1 MVDPLESGD
10 VTIVCVTAAVVM
22 GVAAASL
29 EFTADM
35 MGVAELTGDAADI
48 TALLMGVT
56 ETLELEKVT
65 LVVAVVTM
73 NNDAILVLVGMVGV
87 AIVKLLIG
95 GILVVELVL

>member
-1 MVDPLESGD
+1 MGVVDLLESGD
-10 VTIVCVTAAVVM
+10 VTIVCVTAAVV
-22 GVAAASL
+22 
-29 EFTADM
+29 

-56 ETLELEKVT
+56 ETLELEVT

-73 NNDAILVLVGMVGV
+73 NNDAILVLAGMVGV
-87 AIVKLLIG
+87 AIVELLIG

>member
-1 MVDPLESGD
+1 MVDLLESGD
-10 VTIVCVTAAVVM
+10 VTIVCVTAAVV
-22 GVAAASL
+22 
-29 EFTADM
+29 

-56 ETLELEKVT
+56 ETLELEVT

-73 NNDAILVLVGMVGV
+73 NNDAILVLAGMVGV
-87 AIVKLLIG
+87 AIVELLIG